1 MNKDSQLYQVLVRIE
16 NGIKRMNEQAAA
28 VRWYLEADDIETA
41 YDKALKLEAVTE
53 KTTLLTRVLPAYT
66 GHPRGNEMVEEIIV
80 DSVPVEMGFT
90 AEGWFCLRMPTL
102 LPKKQSGS
110 TEYIRGYL
118 APAMSSYFAG
128 KPRVR
133 YKDCVMIFRHV
144 YDRQRPERLKRDH
157 DNIEVNKV
165 ADIVAMYVL
174 PDDKPKICSHYYC
187 SAAASE
193 DRTEVYVVPKHD
205 FSMWFVEEKAMPD
218 KGVMLYENIIA
229 GA

>member
-1 MNKDSQLYQVLVRIE
+1 M
-16 NGIKRMNEQAAA
+16 
-28 VRWYLEADDIETA
+28 
-41 YDKALKLEAVTE
+41 
-53 KTTLLTRVLPAYT
+53 VLPQDAYT
-66 GHPRGNEMVEEIIV
+66 APQ
-80 DSVPVEMGFT
+80 
-90 AEGWFCLRMPTL
+90 
-102 LPKKQSGS
+102 KQSGS

-118 APAMSSYFAG
+118 APVMSRYFTG

-205 FSMWFVEEKAMPD
+205 FPMWFVEEKAMPD
-218 KGVMLYENIIA
+218 KGVTLYENIIA